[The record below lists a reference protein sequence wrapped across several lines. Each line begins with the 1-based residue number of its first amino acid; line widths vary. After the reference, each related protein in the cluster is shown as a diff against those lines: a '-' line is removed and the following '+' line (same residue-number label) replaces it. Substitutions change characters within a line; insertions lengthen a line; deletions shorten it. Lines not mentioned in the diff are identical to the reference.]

1 MQILVCLLFLIIKSS
16 KIFDK
21 SFYYSEEENIISI
34 IDFSPDFSSILKY
47 GETSEILTTSNNKYE
62 LSRILTN
69 ENLKDEY
76 KSKHIDG
83 EFLIKY
89 YDINIDEVNFN
100 FISLFYFVSDVEFK
114 DIIFE
119 PKNSKK
125 FNVFPESFEKNFEF
139 NQEKTLAD
147 SSRKRRNKKI
157 SETYSFSIKKMK
169 NCRFEKIS
177 LFNYRKKKVDYIADL
192 TSNLYNYVELS
203 NENIDYYDFWL
214 ENLPEKFN
222 LQITYALTDDDGNY
236 LDKKILIIIKD
247 IKYPNFKE
255 VKKYNPNYKMIISV
269 IIVSSVCL
277 LATFIIILIKALIL

>member
-21 SFYYSEEENIISI
+21 SFYYSEEENKISI
-34 IDFSPDFSSILKY
+34 IDFSPDFSSILTY
-47 GETSEILTTSNNKYE
+47 GENSEILTTSNNKFE

-89 YDINIDEVNFN
+89 YDINIDEVQFN
-100 FISLFYFVSDVEFK
+100 FITLFYFVSDVEFK

-119 PKNSKK
+119 PKNLKK
-125 FNVFPESFEKNFEF
+125 FNVFPESFENNFEF
-139 NQEKTLAD
+139 NQEKTLAE

-157 SETYSFSIKKMK
+157 SETYTFSMKKMK
-169 NCRFEKIS
+169 NSQFEKIS
-177 LFNYRKKKVDYIADL
+177 LISYRKKKVDYMADL
-192 TSNLYNYVELS
+192 TSNIYKNVDLS
-203 NENIDYYDFWL
+203 NENIDYFDFWL

-222 LQITYALTDDDGNY
+222 LQVTYALTDDDGNY
-236 LDKKILIIIKD
+236 LDKKIVIIIKD
-247 IKYPNFKE
+247 IKYPNFVE
-255 VKKYNPNYKMIISV
+255 LKKFNPNYEMCISV
-269 IIVSSVCL
+269 IIISSICL
-277 LATFIIILIKALIL
+277 AATFIIILIKALTQ